1 MSVEK
6 LFFKG
11 KEIVLVGTA
20 HISKQSVELVQE
32 TIEKEKPETV
42 GVELDSQR
50 FYQLKSGQK
59 WAEMDIARVVK
70 EGKTYLFLVNILL
83 SNMQMKLGKGLGLKP
98 GMEMLEAIKL
108 SEAKGLRVALL
119 DRDVRV
125 TLKRAMDSM
134 RLIEKLRLGFEII
147 LSLFQ
152 KHEPI
157 TEEVIEG
164 LKDQD
169 TLNALLEELS
179 VKMPSIKRV
188 LVDERDLFIANR
200 IANMPGKKVLAV
212 VGAGHIEGIKRLI
225 GTEANM
231 RELLSIN
238 PKKNKLRILKYAIPA
253 AVVAILAYGF
263 YTKGI
268 YATAQLFMFWFL
280 INGVLSALGAAL
292 AKAHPFSIATA
303 FLAAPFTS
311 LHPALAAG
319 WFAAA
324 MEAKIRCP
332 KVKDF
337 QGLRNLD
344 SYSDFSKNRVTR
356 VLLVAAYSNLGSTIG
371 TIVALPYILSMLG

>member
-238 PKKNKLRILKYAIPA
+238 PKKSKLRILKYAIPA